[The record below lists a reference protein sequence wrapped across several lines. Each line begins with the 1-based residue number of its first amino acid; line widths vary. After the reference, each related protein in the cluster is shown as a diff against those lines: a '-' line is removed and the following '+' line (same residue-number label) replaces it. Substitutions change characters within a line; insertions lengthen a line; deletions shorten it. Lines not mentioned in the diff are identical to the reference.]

1 VGTYA
6 AVSFQAEQSAFAM
19 ADLVFLAAF
28 PTCSAMKVRP
38 LSEILS
44 DSLGDSA
51 MMALT
56 EARSP
61 LDEPA
66 VHVSMIHLSLHV
78 LPYSVLPCPAR
89 ILFWSLGSRDQAPIN
104 SAPISGRPPLIP
116 AVVASATRAGHLG
129 IAVIALEHPDILV
142 AAIGFSR
149 AAIAPSPEDWTVSA
163 KEISDQVEKSQS
175 GLELRVH
182 WSAKGCPALQ
192 KLGAAKENAP
202 KVDEMRILHFVRNHL
217 GKEYDFS

>member
-1 VGTYA
+1 L
-6 AVSFQAEQSAFAM
+6 M
-19 ADLVFLAAF
+19 
-28 PTCSAMKVRP
+28 
-38 LSEILS
+38 
-44 DSLGDSA
+44 
-51 MMALT
+51 

-61 LDEPA
+61 LVEPA

-78 LPYSVLPCPAR
+78 LPYYVLPCPAR
-89 ILFWSLGSRDQAPIN
+89 ILFWSLGSRAQ
-104 SAPISGRPPLIP
+104 APISGRPPLIP
-116 AVVASATRAGHLG
+116 AVVAFATRADHLG

-149 AAIAPSPEDWTVSA
+149 AAIAPSPEDWTVFA
-163 KEISDQVEKSQS
+163 KELFDQVEKSQS
-175 GLELRVH
+175 GLELRVY

-202 KVDEMRILHFVRNHL
+202 MVDEMMILHFVRNHL